1 MIQNKLTDDDFFSKY
16 TCEYNRVMQ
25 SKLAE
30 QEDNGRTTIEDM
42 APYNGCMYETYDEEY
57 QRVKEMVAQNPKRV
71 WTIINCDGWEG
82 IVAGWHWINRTGY
95 LITEQEW
102 SSEEEEYTCYDN
114 SELREQWD
122 SLPAEAI
129 EEVTS
134 IKVTGEDDLEEVKDE
149 EFYQWEELD
158 EEYREEI
165 MNRYTTKD

>member
-42 APYNGCMYETYDEEY
+42 APYRGCMYETYDEEY

-82 IVAGWHWINRTGY
+82 IVAGWHWVNRMGY

-102 SSEEEEYTCYDN
+102 SSEEEEYTCYDERTVN
-114 SELREQWD
+114 DWFLTLEADVLSEMFVI
-122 SLPAEAI
+122 PATEI
-129 EEVTS
+129 D
-134 IKVTGEDDLEEVKDE
+134 EDKKDE
-149 EFYQWEELD
+149 LYEIWSEWDLDRKEELM
-158 EEYREEI
+158 E
-165 MNRYTTKD
+165 TFKAKD